1 MKESR
6 EGLGP
11 GVGHDH
17 VRVSSWWRS
26 LLACDVRA
34 RVESAVSPTP
44 LLLQDLEKY
53 VGEKRKKDAERV
65 MRGMQ
70 GGEWKG
76 LEAGLAEMGIG
87 MFSILTAK
95 EYS

>member
-1 MKESR
+1 MEVTSR
-6 EGLGP
+6 
-11 GVGHDH
+11 
-17 VRVSSWWRS
+17 VRC
-26 LLACDVRA
+26 ARA

-70 GGEWKG
+70 GWEWKG

-95 EYS
+95 SIASYTYCFMISVRR

>member
-1 MKESR
+1 MEVTPLISR
-6 EGLGP
+6 
-11 GVGHDH
+11 
-17 VRVSSWWRS
+17 VRC
-26 LLACDVRA
+26 ARA

-53 VGEKRKKDAERV
+53 VGERRKKDAERV

-70 GGEWKG
+70 GWEWKG
-76 LEAGLAEMGIG
+76 SEAGLAEMGIG

-95 EYS
+95 SIASLATHIVS